1 MNNTFKKTLAS
12 FLTVAM
18 LATGTTL
25 LTSCKANTATT
36 DTTAAAAATSAD
48 SSAAA
53 AATSADSSVVLTQD
67 AGATDATAG
76 ATTAVPVVLPAV
88 ATATMTIDGK
98 TVSAAEY
105 DFYYYSNYRTY
116 AQYASYGAV
125 PTVAADGSI
134 DLTAVCALSK
144 DGTQTWGDFIK
155 ESAQKQLQDVYILT
169 NYAAA
174 AGVTTTAADQTT
186 IDSFYA
192 SVQTNADSFSMS
204 ADEYLTTL
212 YGASV
217 NKASLDPIIA
227 RYLLAS
233 DYMSSL
239 QGVYT
244 FTDAE
249 MQTFYTA
256 NKDTYKDIDVPTVRH
271 ILFLA
276 PVGASGYTDAT
287 PDELAKAK
295 ALAEATLAKIKTYDD
310 MVTIGDAAFA
320 DGSALESAEYS
331 VAVGSMVTSFE
342 DWCYDAARK
351 PGDTGIVQSE
361 YGYHVMYYVK
371 TQKDWVADAIAS
383 LTKDKFAAYIAEQE
397 VLPQFAVTQN

>member
-1 MNNTFKKTLAS
+1 MNNTLKKTLAS

-25 LTSCKANTATT
+25 LTSCKGSTATT
-36 DTTAAAAATSAD
+36 DTTTAAAVTSAD
-48 SSAAA
+48 S
-53 AATSADSSVVLTQD
+53 TDSSVVLTQD
-67 AGATDATAG
+67 AGATDATAA
-76 ATTAVPVVLPAV
+76 ATTAAPVILPAV
-88 ATATMTIDGK
+88 ATGTMTIDGK

-125 PTVAADGSI
+125 PTIAADGSI

-186 IDSFYA
+186 IDNFYA

-217 NKASLDPIIA
+217 NKAGLDPIIA
-227 RYLLAS
+227 RYLLTS
-233 DYMSSL
+233 DYMSGL
-239 QGVYT
+239 QGAYT

-276 PVGASGYTDAT
+276 PVGVSGYTDAT

-295 ALAEATLAKIKTYDD
+295 ALAEAALAKIKTYDD
-310 MVTIGDAAFA
+310 MVTIGDAALA
-320 DGSALESAEYS
+320 DGSATESKEYS
-331 VAVGSMVTSFE
+331 VTVGSMVTSFE

-383 LTKDKFAAYIAEQE
+383 LTTDKFAAYIAEQE
-397 VLPQFAVTQN
+397 ALPQFAVTQN

>member
-1 MNNTFKKTLAS
+1 MNNTVKKTLAS
-12 FLTVAM
+12 ILTVAM

-25 LTSCKANTATT
+25 LTSCKGS
-36 DTTAAAAATSAD
+36 TAATD
-48 SSAAA
+48 STTAA

-67 AGATDATAG
+67 AGATDTTA
-76 ATTAVPVVLPAV
+76 ATTAAMPVVLPAI
-88 ATATMTIDGK
+88 ATSTVTIDGK

-144 DGTQTWGDFIK
+144 DGTQTWGDYIK
-155 ESAQKQLQDVYILT
+155 ESAKKQLQDVYILT

-174 AGVTTTAADQTT
+174 AGVTTTAADQKT
-186 IDSFYA
+186 IDGFYT
-192 SVQTNADSFSMS
+192 SVQKNADSFGLTV
-204 ADEYLTTL
+204 DEYLTTL

-217 NKASLDPIIA
+217 NKASLDPIIG

-239 QGVYT
+239 QSAYT

-249 MQTFYTA
+249 MQAFYTA

-276 PVGASGYTDAT
+276 PVAASGYTDAT
-287 PDELAKAK
+287 PEELAAAK
-295 ALAEATLAKIKTYDD
+295 ALAESTLAKIKSYDD
-310 MVTIGDAAFA
+310 MVTIGDAAYA
-320 DGSALESAEYS
+320 DGSAYESAEYS
-331 VAVGSMVTSFE
+331 VTVGSMVASFE

-351 PGDTGIVQSE
+351 PGDTGIVQTE

-371 TQKDWVADAIAS
+371 TQKDWVADAVKS
-383 LTKDKFAAYIAEQE
+383 LTTDKFAAYIAEQE
-397 VLPQFAVTQN
+397 ALPQFAVTQN

>member
-1 MNNTFKKTLAS
+1 MNNTLKKTLAS

-25 LTSCKANTATT
+25 LTSCKGSTAAA
-36 DTTAAAAATSAD
+36 DTTAAAAV
-48 SSAAA
+48 
-53 AATSADSSVVLTQD
+53 TSADSSVVLTQD
-67 AGATDATAG
+67 AGATDATAA
-76 ATTAVPVVLPAV
+76 ATTAAPVVLPAI

-125 PTVAADGSI
+125 PTLAADGSI
-134 DLTAVCALSK
+134 DLTAVCSLSK

-155 ESAQKQLQDVYILT
+155 ESAKKQLQDVYILT

-174 AGVTTTAADQTT
+174 AGVATTAADQKT

-192 SVQTNADSFSMS
+192 SVQKNADSFSMS

-217 NKASLDPIIA
+217 NKISLDPIIA

-239 QGVYT
+239 QGAYT

-256 NKDTYKDIDVPTVRH
+256 NKDSYKNIDVPTVRH

-287 PDELAKAK
+287 PDELAAAK

-310 MVTIGDAAFA
+310 MVTVGDAAFA

-331 VAVGSMVTSFE
+331 VAVGSMVKSFE

-383 LTKDKFAAYIAEQE
+383 LTTDKFAAYIAEQE
-397 VLPQFAVTQN
+397 ALPQFAITQN

>member
-1 MNNTFKKTLAS
+1 MNITVKKTLAS
-12 FLTVAM
+12 ILTVAM

-25 LTSCKANTATT
+25 LTSCKGSTAAT

-48 SSAAA
+48 SS
-53 AATSADSSVVLTQD
+53 VVLTED
-67 AGATDATAG
+67 AGATD
-76 ATTAVPVVLPAV
+76 TTAAAAPTAAMPVVLPAI
-88 ATATMTIDGK
+88 ATGTITIDGK
-98 TVSAAEY
+98 TVTAAEY

-116 AQYASYGAV
+116 AQYASYGAI
-125 PTVAADGSI
+125 PTMAADGSI
-134 DLTAVCALSK
+134 DLAAVCALSE

-155 ESAQKQLQDVYILT
+155 ESAQTQLQDVYILT

-174 AGVTTTAADQTT
+174 AGVTTTAADQKT
-186 IDSFYA
+186 IEDFYS
-192 SVQTNADSFSMS
+192 SVQTNADSFGLTV
-204 ADEYLTTL
+204 DEYLTTL
-212 YGASV
+212 YGANV
-217 NKASLDPIIA
+217 DKTGLDPIIG

-239 QGVYT
+239 QSAYT
-244 FTDAE
+244 FTDEE

-276 PVGASGYTDAT
+276 PVGVASYTDAT
-287 PDELAKAK
+287 AEELAKAK
-295 ALAEATLAKIKTYDD
+295 ALAESTLAKIKTYED
-310 MVTIGDAAFA
+310 MVTIGDAALE
-320 DGSALESAEYS
+320 DGSAFEAAEYS

-351 PGDTGIVQSE
+351 PGDTGIVQTE

-371 TQKDWVADAIAS
+371 MEKDWVADATAS
-383 LTKDKFAAYIAEQE
+383 LTTDKFAVYIAEQE
-397 VLPQFAVTQN
+397 ALPQFAVTQN

>member
-25 LTSCKANTATT
+25 LTSCKGSTATT
-36 DTTAAAAATSAD
+36 DTTAAAAVT
-48 SSAAA
+48 
-53 AATSADSSVVLTQD
+53 TADSSVVLTQD
-67 AGATDATAG
+67 AGATDATAA
-76 ATTAVPVVLPAV
+76 ATTAAPVVLPAV

-125 PTVAADGSI
+125 PTIAADGSI

-186 IDSFYA
+186 IDNFYA

-217 NKASLDPIIA
+217 NKAGLDPIIA

-233 DYMSSL
+233 DYMSGL
-239 QGVYT
+239 QGAYT

-276 PVGASGYTDAT
+276 PVGVSGYTDAT

-295 ALAEATLAKIKTYDD
+295 ALAEATLTKIKTYDD
-310 MVTIGDAAFA
+310 MVTIGDAALA
-320 DGSALESAEYS
+320 DGSASESKEYS

-383 LTKDKFAAYIAEQE
+383 LTTDKFAAYISEQE
-397 VLPQFAVTQN
+397 ALPQFAVTQN

>member
-1 MNNTFKKTLAS
+1 MNNTVKKTLAS
-12 FLTVAM
+12 ILTVAM
-18 LATGTTL
+18 LAAGTTL
-25 LTSCKANTATT
+25 LTSCNGSTATT
-36 DTTAAAAATSAD
+36 DTTTVAAATSAD
-48 SSAAA
+48 S
-53 AATSADSSVVLTQD
+53 TVVLTQD
-67 AGATDATAG
+67 AGATDTTAA
-76 ATTAVPVVLPAV
+76 ATTAVPVVLPAI
-88 ATATMTIDGK
+88 ATGTMTIDGK
-98 TVSAAEY
+98 TVTAAEY

-134 DLTAVCALSK
+134 DLTAICALSA

-169 NYAAA
+169 NYAAT
-174 AGVTTTAADQTT
+174 AGMTTTTADQDT
-186 IDSFYA
+186 IEGFYT
-192 SVQTNADSFSMS
+192 SVQTNADSFGMT

-212 YGASV
+212 YGANV
-217 NKASLDPIIA
+217 DKAGLDPIIA

-239 QGVYT
+239 QSAYT

-256 NKDTYKDIDVPTVRH
+256 NKDSYADTDVPTVRH

-276 PVGASGYTDAT
+276 PVSASGYTDAT
-287 PDELAKAK
+287 PEELAAAK
-295 ALAEATLAKIKTYDD
+295 ALAESTLAKIKTYDD
-310 MVTIGDAAFA
+310 MVSIGDAAYA
-320 DGSALESAEYS
+320 DGSAYESAEYS
-331 VAVGSMVTSFE
+331 VAVGSMVASFE

-351 PGDTGIVQSE
+351 PGDTGIVQTE

-371 TQKDWVADAIAS
+371 TEKDWVADAVAS
-383 LTKDKFAAYIAEQE
+383 LTTDKFAVYIAEQE
-397 VLPQFAVTQN
+397 ALPQFAVTQS

>member
-1 MNNTFKKTLAS
+1 MNNTLKKTIAS

-25 LTSCKANTATT
+25 LTSCKGSTATT
-36 DTTAAAAATSAD
+36 DTTAAAAVTSAD
-48 SSAAA
+48 S
-53 AATSADSSVVLTQD
+53 TDSSVVLTQD
-67 AGATDATAG
+67 AGATDATAA
-76 ATTAVPVVLPAV
+76 ATTAAPPVILPAI
-88 ATATMTIDGK
+88 ATGTMTIDGK

-116 AQYASYGAV
+116 AQYVSYGAV
-125 PTVAADGSI
+125 PTIAADGSI

-186 IDSFYA
+186 IDNFYA

-217 NKASLDPIIA
+217 NKAGLDPIIA

-233 DYMSSL
+233 DYMSGL
-239 QGVYT
+239 QGAYT

-276 PVGASGYTDAT
+276 PAGVSGYTDAT

-310 MVTIGDAAFA
+310 MVSIGDAAYA

-331 VAVGSMVTSFE
+331 VAVGSMVASFE
-342 DWCYDAARK
+342 AWCYDAARK

-397 VLPQFAVTQN
+397 ALPQFAVTQN